1 VAASLVNGLVAF
13 RPLAPDRPDDS
24 RGGRWEPAL
33 QPGLVI
39 NDIDC
44 RLTYMSEEPHM
55 DNGAWDCTL
64 EPVRGR
70 ASGGGATPSAES

>member
-1 VAASLVNGLVAF
+1 
-13 RPLAPDRPDDS
+13 
-24 RGGRWEPAL
+24 
-33 QPGLVI
+33 VI